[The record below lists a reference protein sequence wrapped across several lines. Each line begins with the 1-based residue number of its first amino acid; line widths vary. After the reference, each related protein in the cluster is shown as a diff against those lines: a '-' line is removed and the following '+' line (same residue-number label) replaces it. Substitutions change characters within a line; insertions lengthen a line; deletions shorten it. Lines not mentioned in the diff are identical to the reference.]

1 MEWIGAKVDWI
12 KKIKFFAH
20 PKLVVSFRL
29 RFCGGIIHYV
39 VKCMEGS

>member
-20 PKLVVSFRL
+20 PYFTYRYES
-29 RFCGGIIHYV
+29 
-39 VKCMEGS
+39 

>member
-20 PKLVVSFRL
+20 PYLGECNIDEEENASKLHVCF
-29 RFCGGIIHYV
+29 I
-39 VKCMEGS
+39 